1 TRRSSDLESS
11 LHAPLQTRAPVHL
24 QGPPAIVVHGPLA
37 HPRTTIAGAT
47 WACAVVTSVARASSR
62 RPTFSHPGVAP
73 APRIRETTAAAAV
86 GPTGLTNPIVA
97 TGLTSPSIVT
107 GPTGPSIATGLTNPI
122 TGTSPVVW
130 TGPRRPPRH
139 RSAERPRRGARAPA
153 RRPPPPDPRAQ
164 PPP

>member
-107 GPTGPSIATGLTNPI
+107 GPTGPSIATGPTNPI

-130 TGPRRPPRH
+130 TGPPRPPRH
-139 RSAERPRRGARAPA
+139 PSAAPPRRRP
-153 RRPPPPDPRAQ
+153 RPPPP
-164 PPP
+164 PPPAPNPPPRGP